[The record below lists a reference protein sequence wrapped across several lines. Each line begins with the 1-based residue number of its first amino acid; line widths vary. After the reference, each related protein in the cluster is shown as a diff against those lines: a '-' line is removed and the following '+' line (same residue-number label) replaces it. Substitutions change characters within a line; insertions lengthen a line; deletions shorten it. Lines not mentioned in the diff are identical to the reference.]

1 MKHVVRLLV
10 VLIIAC
16 GIGFAIFKI
25 VQNNTP
31 FSLNSYIL
39 SQQETFNKTDSGIES
54 LSSKFNHA
62 SSSFETFSRYN
73 EIYKSLKSDLSFC
86 ENLLNSTSISKNEAN
101 EIKENFE
108 NVKTNMNNFV
118 DAMNSLKSYLD
129 LPLEEQSSTEI
140 DGREKLVNEK
150 FNAVIIAQIN
160 LESLLLKLTNTK
172 VYADNCFDAGFN
184 LIDCKKILIKS
195 YLKTGNKFDL
205 FASVN
210 LKINEFFE
218 NNQKLNEK
226 LEQFII
232 LFKQYTEKNWQDR
245 FDEYFEFNEV
255 IKDSTISVSNFNY
268 MLNYLNLE
276 AYYEKV

>member
-25 VQNNTP
+25 VENNTP
-31 FSLNSYIL
+31 FSLNSYVL
-39 SQQETFNKTDSGIES
+39 SQQDIVSKTDSGIES
-54 LSSKFNHA
+54 LNSKFNHE
-62 SSSFETFSRYN
+62 SSSFEIFSRNN
-73 EIYKSLKSDLSFC
+73 EIYKSLKSDLNFC

-108 NVKTNMNNFV
+108 NIKTNMNNLIDV
-118 DAMNSLKSYLD
+118 MNSLSSYLD
-129 LPLEEQSSTEI
+129 LPESERSATEI

-150 FNAVIIAQIN
+150 FNAVIVAQIN
-160 LESLLLKLTNTK
+160 LDNLLLKLTNTK

-205 FASVN
+205 FESVN
-210 LKINEFFE
+210 LKINKFFE
-218 NNQKLNEK
+218 NEQKLDEK

-232 LFKQYTEKNWQDR
+232 LFNKYSEKDWQDR
-245 FDEYFEFNEV
+245 FDEYFEFNEIV
-255 IKDSTISVSNFNY
+255 KESNVSIEEFNY